1 MAGHG
6 KQCYVK
12 SRCYSLALCRVAW
25 CLVVKK
31 RARIEAFTL
40 EIALKII
47 ALGVGVLKDPWN
59 WFDTFLAARRDVPLP
74 LPHQVACWYI
84 DTLGQD
90 LLPVN
95 TTLLR
100 LLRLMRLLAQA
111 PIHCFRALVLQA
123 GSLDQDLCASEIP
136 CVAAL
141 GWWFATMTQTVLPY
155 FRGLALFDDDGF
167 EGKCTHPDLGMQ
179 PGRARF
185 GRGNTSVPSKL

>member
-100 LLRLMRLLAQA
+100 LLRLMRLLRLLRRQFTVSEPWFCRLVRLIKTFA
-111 PIHCFRALVLQA
+111 PRKSHAWQLW
-123 GSLDQDLCASEIP
+123 G
-136 CVAAL
+136 
-141 GWWFATMTQTVLPY
+141 GGLP
-155 FRGLALFDDDGF
+155 R
-167 EGKCTHPDLGMQ
+167 
-179 PGRARF
+179 
-185 GRGNTSVPSKL
+185 